1 MAPVRSTLVANWRGL
16 GSSEV
21 AKMEL
26 VDENGDVDDG
36 GSSIGPSSSTSATSA
51 ISFTTDTRILS
62 GRILVKEESEWIGEI
77 RRVGR
82 RR

>member
-1 MAPVRSTLVANWRGL
+1 MAPVRSTLVANWRGV

-21 AKMEL
+21 AKIEL

-51 ISFTTDTRILS
+51 IFLTADTRIIS
-62 GRILVKEESEWIGEI
+62 GRIRVNGDTAEI
-77 RRVGR
+77 DSGR
-82 RR
+82 R